1 METSSL
7 LDSPTE
13 PTALPGMS
21 TISDLLS
28 KATWLAG
35 HSLPGDIT
43 ELVMHRV
50 PLREEWVRGERILDS
65 LLLARMHDE
74 NDLSYSLENLLLSRV
89 TAEPWKHKTES
100 YDWVKERN
108 ENGRM
113 ARRHSVDARRWPVSL
128 RKDRCARDA
137 WAARVLVEK
146 LYDKRKAA
154 LVEYTHKTAMVLERV
169 RLAGAAVDME
179 KFDALDLELYQ
190 KVTETN
196 DRLCKLAAMAGNRLV
211 DKPYSGISGSFSPTN
226 DGHIRELLF
235 NRLGLEEMGTTKT
248 GKARVDKAILKQL
261 SGLDDTGTVST
272 LLQCNQL
279 DKLYRVNV
287 RGVRELT
294 SIPLAGYNTGV
305 VQRVPRQSALG
316 YLPFR
321 INPLGARTGRRSST
335 APNSQNWPESVRG
348 LVKSRWVDGR
358 IINADYQKLEVVLI
372 AWVAGDDKLL
382 SAFTGGKGYIDVAKE
397 LFNAVVEAGTPQYT
411 AVKSIVLGV
420 HYNMQTPKMAANLW
434 LIYDGKTNTYPCRF
448 SSDYEEHEQETDRL
462 RKLYLKR
469 FAGIGRYMEAR
480 EAAWLRTGVS
490 TSYTGRIRHLP
501 VPARG
506 EKGYGHSL
514 NQAINFPIQ
523 SLASDVTASAL
534 IDFESAVLHDTGLT
548 YLEYHQLLADNRKKV
563 LDKGFGSWYNT
574 PSVIIN
580 EVHDSLVVDLHP
592 DRIKRDTEILIE
604 SMRSAKSLRRLAPGF
619 DHTILGV
626 DCKTDTHWRS
636 K

>member
-1 METSSL
+1 MSEISNL
-7 LDSPTE
+7 LT
-13 PTALPGMS
+13 
-21 TISDLLS
+21 

-50 PLREEWVRGERILDS
+50 PVRESWVRGEHILDS

-74 NDLSYSLENLLLSRV
+74 NDLSYSLENLLLSQV
-89 TAEPWKHKTES
+89 SAEPWKHKTEP
-100 YDWVKERN
+100 YNWVKERN

-113 ARRHSVDARRWPVSL
+113 SRRHSVDARRWPVSL

-146 LYDKRKAA
+146 LYDKRQAA

-179 KFDALDLELYQ
+179 KFNAFDLDLYQ
-190 KVTETN
+190 KVTEAN
-196 DRLCKLAAMAGNRLV
+196 DRLCKLAAMAG
-211 DKPYSGISGSFSPTN
+211 DSEPYSGRDGSFSPTN
-226 DGHIRELLF
+226 DGHIRDLLF
-235 NRLGLEEMGTTKT
+235 DRLGLEALGTTKT
-248 GKARVDKAILKQL
+248 GKARVDKAVLKQL
-261 SGLDDTGTVST
+261 AGSDPSGTVHR
-272 LLQCNQL
+272 LLEYNTL

-287 RGVRELT
+287 RGVRELVGV
-294 SIPLAGYNTGV
+294 PLARPDAHV
-305 VQRVPRQSALG
+305 LPELLLG

-348 LVKSRWVDGR
+348 VVRSRWLDGR
-358 IINADYQKLEVVLI
+358 IINADYSKLEVVLI

-397 LFNAVVEAGTPQYT
+397 LFNTVVESGTPQYT

-420 HYNMQTPKMAANLW
+420 HYNMGPVKMAANLW
-434 LIYDGKTNTYPCRF
+434 LIHDDKTNTYPCRF
-448 SSDYEEHEQETDRL
+448 SADYEAHEEETDRL
-462 RKLYLKR
+462 RVLYLRR
-469 FAGIGRYMEAR
+469 FGGIGRYMEDR
-480 EAAWLRTGVS
+480 ERDWLRTGTS
-490 TSYTGRIRHLP
+490 CSYTGRVRHLP
-501 VPARG
+501 VPGRG

-514 NQAINFPIQ
+514 NQAINYPIQ
-523 SLASDVTASAL
+523 SLAADVTASAL
-534 IDFESAVLHDTGLT
+534 IDFESAVLADAGLT

-563 LDKGFGSWYNT
+563 LDIGFGSWYST
-574 PSVIIN
+574 GVAGVLLN
-580 EVHDSLVVDLHP
+580 EVHDSLVVDAHP
-592 DRIKRDTEILIE
+592 DHLKKCEEILVE
-604 SMRSAKSLRRLAPGF
+604 SMRSVKSLRKLAPGF
-619 DHTILGV
+619 DNSFLNV
-626 DCKTDTHWRS
+626 DVKSGTHWRS